1 MAILQPMRYKDYVW
15 PHNPETYTV
24 TYRRRVG
31 MYDIPYGLYAMES
44 LGRTCRVM
52 TGSGEFVGPDAYEE
66 FKRLATVYYTGGE
79 GILVHPCWQSA
90 HVLFTALSLRQEPR
104 PDYVAYTFE
113 FRELYDGYDTELKEV
128 DAAAAAAGSGSSGG
142 AAAAAAAADS
152 AVPRYVVVCRG
163 DSLWAI
169 ARSSGSTVE
178 QLLALNPSIKNP
190 NLIYAGQKVRV
201 A

>member
-1 MAILQPMRYKDYVW
+1 MANLQPMRYKDYVW
-15 PHNPETYTV
+15 PHNPTTYTI

-31 MYDIPYGLYAMES
+31 VHEIPYGLYTMES
-44 LGRTCRVM
+44 LGRSYRVM
-52 TGSGEFVGPDAYEE
+52 TGSGEFVGAEAYEE

-90 HVLFTALSLRQEPR
+90 HVLFTALSLRQEPL
-104 PDYVAYTFE
+104 PDYVAYSFE
-113 FRELYDGYDTELKEV
+113 FQEMYDGYDTELKLT
-128 DAAAAAAGSGSSGG
+128 AAASAGTNQGGGTADAEHGTPEAA
-142 AAAAAAAADS
+142 
-152 AVPRYVVVCRG
+152 RYHTVCRG

-169 ARSSGSTVE
+169 ARSYATTVE
-178 QLLALNPSIKNP
+178 ELLALNPWIKNP

>member
-1 MAILQPMRYKDYVW
+1 MANLQLMRYKDYVW
-15 PHNPETYTV
+15 PHNPATYTI

-31 MYDIPYGLYAMES
+31 LYEIPYGLYAMES
-44 LGRTCRVM
+44 LGRSCRVM
-52 TGSGEFVGPDAYEE
+52 TGSGEFVGEGAYEE

-90 HVLFTALSLRQEPR
+90 HVLFTALSLRQEPL
-104 PDYVAYTFE
+104 PDYVAYSFE
-113 FRELYDGYDTELKEV
+113 FQEMYDGYDTELKLTAASSAAGTG
-128 DAAAAAAGSGSSGG
+128 DAAAAAGT
-142 AAAAAAAADS
+142 ADS
-152 AVPRYVVVCRG
+152 DGAPRYHIVCRG

-169 ARSSGSTVE
+169 ARTYGTGVE
-178 QLLALNPSIKNP
+178 VLLALNPGIKNP